1 MSYAYEKPAY
11 YDREGN
17 LKGSVKEEEQKY
29 YEDRNVGDKKI
40 QQSMKGKPG
49 VKKKDNPDIRTNCLE
64 EKVLNGQK
72 I

>member
-40 QQSMKGKPG
+40 
-49 VKKKDNPDIRTNCLE
+49 
-64 EKVLNGQK
+64 
-72 I
+72 